1 MTESFAQLFEE
12 FLNETEFQQGTI
24 VKGTVVAIENGFV
37 LVDAGLKSESAIPAE
52 QFKNAAG
59 ELEVEVGS
67 EVDVALDAVE
77 DGFGETQLLVRK
89 LSVTK
94 LGSFLR
100 KLTKKL
106 KLLLVSSTVKLKAV
120 SLLN

>member
-12 FLNETEFQQGTI
+12 FLNETEFQQGSI

-59 ELEVEVGS
+59 ELEVEVGA

-77 DGFGETQLLVRK
+77 DGFGETQLSREKAKRL
-89 LSVTK
+89 K

>member
-12 FLNETEFQQGTI
+12 SLNELEFRPGTI

-59 ELEVEVGS
+59 ELEVEVGA
-67 EVDVALDAVE
+67 E
-77 DGFGETQLLVRK
+77 
-89 LSVTK
+89 
-94 LGSFLR
+94 
-100 KLTKKL
+100 
-106 KLLLVSSTVKLKAV
+106 
-120 SLLN
+120 